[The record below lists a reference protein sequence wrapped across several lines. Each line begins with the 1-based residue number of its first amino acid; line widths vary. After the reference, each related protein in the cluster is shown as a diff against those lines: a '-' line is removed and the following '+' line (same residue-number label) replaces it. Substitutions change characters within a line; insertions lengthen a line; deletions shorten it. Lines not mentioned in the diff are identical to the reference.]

1 MSLPQP
7 NSQLAVDSSRPSTPG
22 SGVTGAAAGW
32 KFCGPEFS
40 EEERTQL
47 LSLAHDSIL
56 SALQNREIC
65 LDPPTSHFAEPR
77 GAFTSLYLRHG
88 LHGKDRQEKDRQEK
102 DRQEKGLQEKE
113 LRGCVGYVLP
123 SCPVYRAVAETARAA
138 AFDDNRFPPVTMEEA
153 LALEI
158 ELSILSPARPIQAD
172 EIVVGRHGLLIS
184 GHGRRGLLLP
194 QVPVE
199 HEWDRLTFLE
209 QTCRKAGLPLDA
221 WKQGATIEAFTA
233 EVFGEKSSGQ

>member
-1 MSLPQP
+1 MSLPRP
-7 NSQLAVDSSRPSTPG
+7 NSQLAVDSSRPSTSG
-22 SGVTGAAAGW
+22 SGVSGAAAGR
-32 KFCGPEFS
+32 KFCGQEFS
-40 EEERTQL
+40 HEERTQL
-47 LSLAHDSIL
+47 LRLAHDSIL

-77 GAFTSLYLRHG
+77 GVFTSLYLRHG
-88 LHGKDRQEKDRQEK
+88 LHGKDPQEKDRPEK
-102 DRQEKGLQEKE
+102 ALQEKE

-123 SCPVYRAVAETARAA
+123 SCAIYRAVAETARAA
-138 AFDDNRFPPVTMEEA
+138 AFDDNRFPPVTIEEA

-158 ELSILSPARPIQAD
+158 VLSILSPAGPIQAD
-172 EIVVGRHGLLIS
+172 EIEVGRHGLLIS
-184 GHGRRGLLLP
+184 GQGRRGLLLP

-233 EVFGEKSSGQ
+233 EVFGEKSGGQ